1 MAIAMGKAK
10 YPGGALFST
19 EFRRRHPHLI
29 LPKLL
34 TAEARCFFFDEARLQ
49 SGLAALSHWA
59 DLAAQGALQQKET
72 SLDSEFLRVIFGQAL
87 GYKTVSD
94 NPEAYTMDKNPTVL
108 GAGQADGALGF
119 FAASRQSAPVVIIEC
134 KDATT
139 DLDYDKFNGRTPVQ
153 QLTDYM
159 GQLPDTPWGIL
170 SNYLTVRLYH
180 RDSPMRAYQEFTV
193 ADFKNPAKARDF
205 LYLFEPDGLL
215 GHPPLQR
222 ARALAL
228 LDESAEQRL
237 AVGDKLYDYYAEQ
250 RFRLID
256 TLINQYKY
264 STDDAIHAAQ
274 RLLDRIIFIAFC
286 EDRGLLPAKLIE
298 QTWEKIPPLAR
309 EGERWRRFLDMFHFI
324 DKGHKALDL
333 PSGYNGGLFKF
344 DPLIDK
350 LELADDHWTEVFK
363 IIGGYDFRDEGEVN
377 VDVLGHIFEKSITEL
392 EKLRVLGLF
401 GRQADPAAEPTM
413 PKSALR
419 KRFGIYYTPP
429 AFTQFIVE
437 QTVGQLIAQRVEPLE
452 GVDASLAAL
461 RKLTVV
467 DPACGSGAFLIA
479 AYDAFESA
487 YEAILY
493 RLRAE
498 GRTDEAAQVRREY
511 PDWIL
516 ADNLFGVDLSRESV
530 EITQLA
536 LWIRSARKGKAL
548 TDLSKNIVCGNSL
561 VADSAVHERAM
572 DWAKTFPAVFPP
584 SPSKGEGRG
593 EGGFDCVI
601 GNPPWERLKL
611 QEREFFALSSPKIA
625 SAVNAAQR
633 RRLIEALRTEDPA
646 RHARYSTAKGAAEK
660 TLAHVRDC
668 GRFPHTGRGDVNT
681 YMLFA
686 ELSRQLVAPDG
697 LVGLLVPSGI
707 ATDDT
712 TKHFFGDLMEKKALA
727 AMYDFENKEGVF
739 ADVHRSFKFSVLLM
753 NGRDRQTEAADF
765 VFFAR
770 NMDDLKPRDRHI
782 KLSARDLKLF
792 NPNTRTCPIFRTR
805 RDCELTKRIY
815 RNIPILI
822 DESRKQG
829 GNPWEIRFVRMF
841 DQTNDAELFRD
852 AKTLASDGFHLDVG
866 RWVRRK
872 DVYLPLYE
880 AKMIQAFDHRAA
892 GVIVAEGNWMR
903 QGQTEETSLVLHQ
916 NPEFV
921 ATPRFWVPEGEV
933 ARILNG
939 KPKDKV
945 GAALPAFIGFK
956 DITSSTNQR
965 TMIASAIPLSGVT
978 NHFPLVLTRVP
989 WRRQLCLLANLNSF
1003 AFDYVTRQKIGA
1015 ITLNFFIVEQLPTF
1029 PPDRYEEKCPWDK
1042 KATLEKWIGERV
1054 LKLTCTADDMRPLAE
1069 AAGFKEG
1076 VHRWDEA
1083 ERAQLRAELDAAYFH
1098 LYGLDRAEVDY
1109 VLDQFQGVV
1118 KEDAAHGRP
1127 GPTRRAILEA
1137 YDAMR
1142 TR

>member
-1 MAIAMGKAK
+1 M
-10 YPGGALFST
+10 YPGSAGKMATAMAKKPKHPGSMFAPD
-19 EFRRRHPHLI
+19 FRRRHPHLI
-29 LPKLL
+29 LPKEL
-34 TAEARCFFFDEARLQ
+34 TEKATCYFSDDDPRLK
-49 SGLAALSHWA
+49 SGKTALSHWA

-72 SLDSEFLRVIFGQAL
+72 KLDAEFLRVIFGQAL

-94 NPEAYTMDKNPTVL
+94 NPESYTMDKNPSVP
-108 GAGQADGALGF
+108 GAGIADGALGF
-119 FAASRQSAPVVIIEC
+119 FATGREAPAVIIEC
-134 KDATT
+134 KGAAT
-139 DLDYDKFNGRTPVQ
+139 DLDHDKSSGRTPVQ
-153 QLTDYM
+153 QLWEYM
-159 GQLPDTPWGIL
+159 AQLPDTPWGIL

-193 ADFKNPAKARDF
+193 ADFKIPDKAREF

-222 ARALAL
+222 ARAMEL
-228 LDESAEQRL
+228 LDKSTKRRL
-237 AVGDKLYDYYAEQ
+237 TVGDELYDYYSRQ
-250 RFRLID
+250 RSDLID
-256 TLINQYKY
+256 TLIREYKY
-264 STDDAIHAAQ
+264 SIDDAIHAAQ

-286 EDRGLLPAKLIE
+286 ENRGLLPNKLIE
-298 QTWEKIPPLAR
+298 NTWKNVPPLAR
-309 EGERWRRFLDMFHFI
+309 ASNPRWRNFLDAFQAI
-324 DKGHKALDL
+324 DQGHKSLDL
-333 PSGYNGGLFKF
+333 PTGYNGGLFEK
-344 DPLIDK
+344 DTLVDDLQ
-350 LELADDHWTEVFK
+350 LEDEPWTEVFK
-363 IIGGYDFRDEGEVN
+363 TIGNYDFRDEGEVN

-392 EKLRVLGLF
+392 EKRRVLGLF
-401 GRQADPAAEPTM
+401 GRQADPTAQPTM

-429 AFTQFIVE
+429 QFTQFIVE
-437 QTVGQLIAQRVEPLE
+437 RTVGQLIAERVDPLE
-452 GVDASLAAL
+452 DVIASIAAL
-461 RKLTVV
+461 RKLRVV

-479 AYDAFESA
+479 AYEAFELA
-487 YEAILY
+487 YEVILH
-493 RLRAE
+493 RLREE
-498 GRTDEAAQVRREY
+498 GCAAEAAEVRREY

-548 TDLSKNIVCGNSL
+548 SDLSRNIICGNSL

-572 DWAKTFPAVFPP
+572 DWRQTFPAIFAA
-584 SPSKGEGRG
+584 
-593 EGGFDCVI
+593 GGFDCVI

-633 RRLIEALRTEDPA
+633 RRLIESLRTEDPQ
-646 RHARYSTAKGAAEK
+646 RYARYNAAKGAAEK
-660 TLAHVRDC
+660 TLAHVRNC
-668 GRFPHTGRGDVNT
+668 GQFPHTGRGDVNT

-712 TKHFFGDLMEKKALA
+712 TKHFFGDLMENKSLA

-782 KLSARDLKLF
+782 KLSARDLKLL
-792 NPNTRTCPIFRTR
+792 NPNTRTCPIFRSR
-805 RDCELTKRIY
+805 LDCELTKRIY

-822 DESRKQG
+822 DESRKKG
-829 GNPWEIRFVRMF
+829 GNPWELKFFTMF
-841 DQTNDAELFRD
+841 HQTNDAEFFRD
-852 AKTLASDGFHLDVG
+852 AKQLQGEGFRPDGN

-892 GVIVAEGNWMR
+892 GVIVADGNWMR
-903 QGQTEETSLVLHQ
+903 QGQTEETPLVHHQ

-921 ATPRFWVPEGEV
+921 TTPRFWVDEKEVLQRRGE
-933 ARILNG
+933 
-939 KPKDKV
+939 KKD
-945 GAALPAFIGFK
+945 AFLALK
-956 DITSSTNQR
+956 DVTSPTNQR
-965 TMIASAIPLSGVT
+965 TMIASFIPWSGVVNSAPLILTT
-978 NHFPLVLTRVP
+978 NGLTY
-989 WRRQLCLLANLNSF
+989 RRWSCLLANLNSF
-1003 AFDYVTRQKIGA
+1003 AYDFIARQKVGGLH
-1015 ITLNFFIVEQLPTF
+1015 LNFFIVEQLPTF
-1029 PPDRYEEKCPWDK
+1029 GPDRYEEKCPWDK
-1042 KATLEKWIGERV
+1042 KATLEKWISERV

-1076 VHRWDEA
+1076 VHKWDEA

-1098 LYGLDRAEVDY
+1098 LYGLDREEVDY

-1118 KEDAAHGRP
+1118 KEDAATGRP
-1127 GPTRRAILEA
+1127 GRTRRTILEA
-1137 YDAMR
+1137 FDALR
-1142 TR
+1142 ER

>member
-1 MAIAMGKAK
+1 MTKAQ

-19 EFRRRHPHLI
+19 DFRRRHPHLI

-34 TAEARCFFFDEARLQ
+34 TEKAKGFFFDDARLQ

-59 DLAAQGALQQKET
+59 DLAAQGALQRKET
-72 SLDSEFLRVIFGQAL
+72 SLDAEFLRVIFGQAL
-87 GYKTVSD
+87 GYKTVSE
-94 NPEAYTMDKNPTVL
+94 NPQSYTMDKNPTVP

-119 FAASRQSAPVVIIEC
+119 FATGQKTAPVVIIEC

-139 DLDYDKFNGRTPVQ
+139 DLDHDKFNGRTPVQ
-153 QLTDYM
+153 QLSDYM
-159 GQLPDTPWGIL
+159 AQLPDTPWGIL
-170 SNYLTVRLYH
+170 SNYMVVRLYH
-180 RDSPMRAYQEFTV
+180 RDTPMRAYQEFTI
-193 ADFKNPAKARDF
+193 ADFKNPDKARDF

-222 ARALAL
+222 ARGLDL
-228 LDESAEQRL
+228 LVKSTQQRL

-250 RFRLID
+250 RLHLID
-256 TLINQYKY
+256 ALISEYKY

-286 EDRGLLPAKLIE
+286 EDRGLLPNKLLE
-298 QTWEKIPPLAR
+298 NTWKSVPPLAR
-309 EGERWRRFLDMFHFI
+309 ASNPRWRNFLDTFHAI
-324 DKGHKALDL
+324 DQGHRSLDL
-333 PSGYNGGLFKF
+333 PTGYNGGLFKK
-344 DPLIDK
+344 DPLVDDLQ
-350 LELADDHWTEVFK
+350 LEDEPWTDVFK
-363 IIGGYDFRDEGEVN
+363 NVGNYDFRDEGEIN
-377 VDVLGHIFEKSITEL
+377 VDVLGHLFEKSITEL

-401 GRQADPAAEPTM
+401 GRQADPTGQPVM

-429 AFTQFIVE
+429 QFTGFIVE
-437 QTVGQLIAQRVEPLE
+437 KTVGQLIADRVEPLE
-452 GVDASLAAL
+452 DVTARIAAL

-479 AYDAFESA
+479 AYEVFESA
-487 YEAILY
+487 YDVILY
-493 RLRAE
+493 RLREE
-498 GRTDEAAQVRREY
+498 GRMAEAAQVQREY

-516 ADNLFGVDLSRESV
+516 ADNLFGADLSKESV

-548 TDLSKNIVCGNSL
+548 SDLSKNIVCGNSL
-561 VADSAVHERAM
+561 VADTTVHERAM
-572 DWAKTFPAVFPP
+572 DWKATFPAIFAA
-584 SPSKGEGRG
+584 
-593 EGGFDCVI
+593 GGFDCVI

-611 QEREFFALSSPKIA
+611 QEREFFALSSPRIA

-633 RRLIEALRTEDPA
+633 RQLIEALRTEDPELY
-646 RHARYSTAKGAAEK
+646 ARYSTAKGAAEK
-660 TLAHVRDC
+660 TLACVRDC

-681 YMLFA
+681 YTLFA

-697 LVGLLVPSGI
+697 LIGLLVPSGI
-707 ATDDT
+707 ATDET
-712 TKHFFGDLMEKKALA
+712 TRHFFGDLMEKKALA

-739 ADVHRSFKFSVLLM
+739 PDVDGRFKFSVLLM

-770 NMDDLKPRDRHI
+770 NMDDLQPRERHI
-782 KLSARDLKLF
+782 ALSARDLKLL

-822 DESRKQG
+822 DQSRKKG

-852 AKTLASDGFHLDVG
+852 AKSLASDGFHLDVG

-892 GVIVAEGNWMR
+892 GVVVADGNWMR
-903 QGQTEETSLVLHQ
+903 QGQTEETPLVHHQ

-921 ATPRFWVPEGEV
+921 ATPRFWVDEKEVLQRRGEKKE
-933 ARILNG
+933 AFLAL
-939 KPKDKV
+939 KDV
-945 GAALPAFIGFK
+945 
-956 DITSSTNQR
+956 TSPTNQR
-965 TMIASAIPLSGVT
+965 TMIASFIPWSGVVNSAPLILTT
-978 NHFPLVLTRVP
+978 NGLTY
-989 WRRQLCLLANLNSF
+989 RRWSCLLANLNSF
-1003 AFDYVTRQKIGA
+1003 AYDFIARQKVGGLH
-1015 ITLNFFIVEQLPTF
+1015 LNFFIVEQLPTLG
-1029 PPDRYEEKCPWDK
+1029 PDRYEEKCPWDK
-1042 KATLEKWIGERV
+1042 KATLEKWISERV
-1054 LKLTCTADDMRPLAE
+1054 LKLTCTANDMRPLAE

-1076 VHRWDEA
+1076 VHKWNEA
-1083 ERAQLRAELDAAYFH
+1083 ERAGLRAELDAAYFH
-1098 LYGLDRAEVDY
+1098 LYGLDRKEADY
-1109 VLDQFQGVV
+1109 VLDQFQGVAR
-1118 KEDAAHGRP
+1118 EDAAHGRP

-1137 YDAMR
+1137 YDALR
-1142 TR
+1142 AR